1 LFAAQDRQ
9 HAFLEP
15 EHLLQALIEDEDARA
30 ALTGC
35 GADLGQLRR
44 EVAAH
49 LDQLPTVAKSEPGQF
64 PKTSMALQQA
74 VQEAVTRMQL
84 AGRSTTTGADV
95 LLSLTSHPDWP
106 TAGILGSQGLDD
118 AKIQAFLDRGQ
129 AKPSEAEN
137 LSSEGRQR
145 GVGRCIGG

>member
-1 LFAAQDRQ
+1 MEILSGLPRSTLQRALFAAQDRQ

-15 EHLLQALIEDEDARA
+15 EHLLQALIDDEDARA

-44 EVAAH
+44 DIAAH

-84 AGRSTTTGADV
+84 VDRPTTTGADV
-95 LLSLTSHPDWP
+95 LLSLASHPEWP
-106 TAGILGSQGLDD
+106 TAGILRNQELDE
-118 AKIQAFLDRGQ
+118 AKIQAFLDRDH
-129 AKPSEAEN
+129 ADPS
-137 LSSEGRQR
+137 G
-145 GVGRCIGG
+145 